1 MNFLIFVPARA
12 NSIRLKNKNFKKI
25 RNKPLIHFTINFIK
39 KLRIKNILIS
49 TDSKKIKKYCKSQGF
64 EMEYIR
70 PSKISKSSTKMF
82 NTVIHGVK
90 WYEKNKKI
98 QINSIILLQPT
109 FPMRNINSLKKA
121 INIYRNKKYESL
133 TSISQI
139 KVNPVSLLEFNSTNS
154 WKFFNKKRKTF
165 RIDGNFYICSKKF
178 LMKYKKFSV
187 ENKTKLIES
196 DVKYPIDIDTYY
208 DFKIAKCLI
217 END

>member
-1 MNFLIFVPARA
+1 
-12 NSIRLKNKNFKKI
+12 
-25 RNKPLIHFTINFIK
+25 
-39 KLRIKNILIS
+39 
-49 TDSKKIKKYCKSQGF
+49 
-64 EMEYIR
+64 
-70 PSKISKSSTKMF
+70 
-82 NTVIHGVK
+82 
-90 WYEKNKKI
+90 
-98 QINSIILLQPT
+98 
-109 FPMRNINSLKKA
+109 MRNINSLKKA

-139 KVNPVSLLEFNSTNS
+139 KVNLDSLLEFNNTNS

-196 DVKYPIDIDTYY
+196 DVKYPIDIDSYY

>member
-1 MNFLIFVPARA
+1 
-12 NSIRLKNKNFKKI
+12 
-25 RNKPLIHFTINFIK
+25 
-39 KLRIKNILIS
+39 
-49 TDSKKIKKYCKSQGF
+49 
-64 EMEYIR
+64 
-70 PSKISKSSTKMF
+70 MF

-139 KVNPVSLLEFNSTNS
+139 KVNPVSLLKFNSTNS

>member
-1 MNFLIFVPARA
+1 MSFLIFVPARA

-25 RNKPLIHFTINFIK
+25 NNKPLINFTLNFIK

-49 TDSKKIKKYCKSQGF
+49 TDSKKIKRYCKSRGF
-64 EMEYIR
+64 EMDYIR
-70 PSKISKSSTKMF
+70 PAKISKRSTTMSD
-82 NTVIHGVK
+82 TVIHGLK

-98 QINSIILLQPT
+98 RISSVILLQPT
-109 FPMRNINSLKKA
+109 FPMRNISSIKKA
-121 INIYRNKKYESL
+121 INIYKKKKYQSL
-133 TSISQI
+133 TSISQV
-139 KVNPVSLLEFNSTNS
+139 KVNPDSLIEFNNLNS

-178 LMKYKKFSV
+178 LIKYKKFSV

-196 DVKYPIDIDTYY
+196 DVKYPIDIDNDY
-208 DFKIAKCLI
+208 DFKIAKSLI